1 MLGDAV
7 CVTVQWDDGDEAFG
21 AKIVL
26 FGLQAVRFKL
36 EDKPLPLAE
45 RLGKTKLKGLFAGPK
60 SAKVGVDENTSVF
73 PLGAFALTMGADYH
87 TTTSSNEKRPNG
99 ASFATSLADVKEC
112 MLVAGAVKGHD
123 GAVRTLPRIL
133 DLLVKL
139 HPTTGSMVEMT
150 ICLGNA
156 FKCVK
161 GEVMTKDL
169 VILGAPIAMMTE
181 GGYGAK
187 ALELT
192 STKLLSS
199 TQRRFSANDFKD
211 PLVTTKLLRMD
222 ATNMRLRQI
231 ESLEELESVVGAKL
245 IEQLKTLLLNWHLLD
260 AMREAAVVAER
271 ETLLA
276 DFLALAK
283 PATASSPTLPPKGEA
298 LLVQGA
304 KSMALLLAHENT
316 RAARTET
323 AASAAARETR
333 FFEAMDDLV
342 ELLLE
347 NHGLFGCSKPN
358 AAGQKAI
365 EEKLRSLK
373 PLLPTRTDKRLQ
385 DEAHGL
391 QGGGGPRNAREKS
404 ERQKQAD
411 AARKKREAEH
421 GVGIS
426 PAGKVGP
433 KDRAKGSGADP
444 SSADVR
450 GRGGDIHA
458 AFSADGD
465 LTTLAAHALQS
476 AESRSLRR
484 EKEEVEAK
492 LEKVRKEL
500 ADEKAAHAVTQAEL
514 RGLSGST
521 SVGGGGQS
529 VLSQLTT
536 ALTEGARLKEKVKQ
550 QRKRID
556 NLEFQANHNQAMF
569 LSKLEMDAAKIKAFM
584 PEPRHEDSDDDEQ

>member
-1 MLGDAV
+1 MV
-7 CVTVQWDDGDEAFG
+7 EWDDGDDSIG
-21 AKIVL
+21 NKIVL

-45 RLGKTKLKGLFAGPK
+45 RLGKPKLKCLFAGPK
-60 SAKVGVDENTSVF
+60 SAMVGVDEHTPVF

-112 MLVAGAVKGHD
+112 MLVASAVKDHNS
-123 GAVRTLPRIL
+123 AVRTLPRIL

-211 PLVTTKLLRMD
+211 PVVTTKLLRMD

-231 ESLEELESVVGAKL
+231 ESLAELESVVGAKL
-245 IEQLKTLLLNWHLLD
+245 IEQLKTLLFNWHLLD
-260 AMREAAVVAER
+260 AMRQAAVVTER

-283 PATASSPTLPPKGEA
+283 PATPSPTLPPKGEA

-304 KSMALLLAHENT
+304 MSMALVLAT
-316 RAARTET
+316 GA
-323 AASAAARETR
+323 
-333 FFEAMDDLV
+333 
-342 ELLLE
+342 
-347 NHGLFGCSKPN
+347 
-358 AAGQKAI
+358 
-365 EEKLRSLK
+365 LRK
-373 PLLPTRTDKRLQ
+373 CHT
-385 DEAHGL
+385 
-391 QGGGGPRNAREKS
+391 GG
-404 ERQKQAD
+404 
-411 AARKKREAEH
+411 
-421 GVGIS
+421 
-426 PAGKVGP
+426 
-433 KDRAKGSGADP
+433 
-444 SSADVR
+444 VR
-450 GRGGDIHA
+450 
-458 AFSADGD
+458 
-465 LTTLAAHALQS
+465 
-476 AESRSLRR
+476 
-484 EKEEVEAK
+484 
-492 LEKVRKEL
+492 
-500 ADEKAAHAVTQAEL
+500 
-514 RGLSGST
+514 
-521 SVGGGGQS
+521 
-529 VLSQLTT
+529 
-536 ALTEGARLKEKVKQ
+536 
-550 QRKRID
+550 
-556 NLEFQANHNQAMF
+556 
-569 LSKLEMDAAKIKAFM
+569 
-584 PEPRHEDSDDDEQ
+584 